1 MPESIL
7 RGLTIVNRIHA
18 MWLTR
23 LAQGL
28 ENWALPPTCA
38 LCAARGAAPGF
49 DLCADCE
56 ADLPLTPEAPLHL
69 QVGMA
74 GGEQGQR
81 PGGGLDAR
89 WSAFVYAFPV
99 DAMIR
104 ELKFAG
110 QVHYAR
116 ILGLACLRRL
126 RNVDW
131 PFGEVDALLP
141 VPLHRSRLSERG
153 FNQARE
159 IALPIARGLGLPLRD
174 GLARRSRATAPQ
186 TLLSGPEPRRN
197 LCDAFDVRSV
207 AGMSLLLVDDVT
219 TSGATLT
226 ELARALK
233 RAGARQVWGLTVA
246 CAGPGVLPSR

>member
-1 MPESIL
+1 
-7 RGLTIVNRIHA
+7 

-38 LCAARGAAPGF
+38 LCAARGAAPRF

-56 ADLPLTPEAPLHL
+56 ADLPLAPEAQLPLR
-69 QVGMA
+69 VVTVA
-74 GGEQGQR
+74 AEQGHR
-81 PGGGLDAR
+81 LGGGLDAR

-126 RNVDW
+126 REVDW

-186 TLLSGPEPRRN
+186 TLMSGPERRRN

-226 ELARALK
+226 ELARVLK
-233 RAGARQVWGLTVA
+233 RAGARQAWGLTVA
-246 CAGPGVLPSR
+246 CAGSGVLPAQ

>member
-1 MPESIL
+1 
-7 RGLTIVNRIHA
+7 

-38 LCAARGAAPGF
+38 LCAARGAAPRF

-56 ADLPLTPEAPLHL
+56 ADLPPAPQLPL
-69 QVGMA
+69 RVVTVA
-74 GGEQGQR
+74 AEQGHR
-81 PGGGLDAR
+81 LGGGLDAR

-153 FNQARE
+153 FNQAWE
-159 IALPIARGLGLPLRD
+159 
-174 GLARRSRATAPQ
+174 LARRVARELRVPARADLLARALDTAHQ
-186 TLLSGPEPRRN
+186 AELTRAERERN
-197 LCDAFDVRSV
+197 LRAAFTVPPTARPQLAGRRV
-207 AGMSLLLVDDVT
+207 ALVDDVFT
-219 TSGATLT
+219 TGATAREASAALRRGGAVAV
-226 ELARALK
+226 ELWVLARTPAP
-233 RAGARQVWGLTVA
+233 AGRD
-246 CAGPGVLPSR
+246 